1 MLYVWK
7 KKSGIFL
14 DGGNFNYEHNVRLI
28 QLMQQFK
35 RKNNC
40 RLYWKFHPTTNPV
53 DYEPHIRYE
62 QDVCSKDILLKDF
75 LEKIDAGIVSN
86 STVMM
91 ERIKSWI
98 PAFIYVDDKQEYDM
112 YTKFDDCKKFM
123 IKYLTHAK
131 ICYMIGTSKKDEVS
145 ICYA

>member
-40 RLYWKFHPTTNPV
+40 RLYWKFHPTTNPA

-62 QDVCSKDILLKDF
+62 QDVCSKDILLEESALDCRDPPHKMQE
-75 LEKIDAGIVSN
+75 LY
-86 STVMM
+86 
-91 ERIKSWI
+91 RIL
-98 PAFIYVDDKQEYDM
+98 P
-112 YTKFDDCKKFM
+112 
-123 IKYLTHAK
+123 L
-131 ICYMIGTSKKDEVS
+131 
-145 ICYA
+145 